1 MANNQR
7 FLSTVDTY
15 EQVIAKGL
23 SLLVCVV
30 VAAASLQLIVSVAL
44 RVINPSTNWLGD
56 ELMVMLDRLLL
67 ILIAL
72 EVLQNLMAY
81 LRDHVVQIE
90 LVLITALTA
99 VARKVIV
106 MPPGVQKSPAELIGL
121 GVAVLAMAAAYW
133 LVRQTHGRPRR
144 IKPGPSRTAPATG
157 SPDPDPLPP
166 ADGDGEV

>member
-7 FLSTVDTY
+7 FLSTIDSY
-15 EQVIAKGL
+15 EQVMAKGL

-106 MPPGVQKSPAELIGL
+106 MPQHTDGQPWMLASL
-121 GVAVLAMAAAYW
+121 GFMVLTLAGAYW
-133 LVRQTHGRPRR
+133 LVRWTLRQQ
-144 IKPGPSRTAPATG
+144 
-157 SPDPDPLPP
+157 PP
-166 ADGDGEV
+166 QGLQ

>member
-7 FLSTVDTY
+7 FLSTVDSY
-15 EQVIAKGL
+15 EQVMAKGL

-106 MPPGVQKSPAELIGL
+106 MPPWCAEESGGTDRPGGGRAGHGCRL
-121 GVAVLAMAAAYW
+121 LA
-133 LVRQTHGRPRR
+133 RP
-144 IKPGPSRTAPATG
+144 
-157 SPDPDPLPP
+157 PDPRQAS
-166 ADGDGEV
+166 ADQAWPVQNSASHRVPGSGSVATSRWRR

>member
-7 FLSTVDTY
+7 FLSTVDSY
-15 EQVIAKGL
+15 EQVMAKGL

-72 EVLQNLMAY
+72 LPDDGNPQSIDRSMINESFKKPFDAALLAER
-81 LRDHVVQIE
+81 LR
-90 LVLITALTA
+90 T
-99 VARKVIV
+99 
-106 MPPGVQKSPAELIGL
+106 LIGNRKE
-121 GVAVLAMAAAYW
+121 LA
-133 LVRQTHGRPRR
+133 R
-144 IKPGPSRTAPATG
+144 
-157 SPDPDPLPP
+157 
-166 ADGDGEV
+166 